1 MFLREKKILLR
12 EVFRADILEYDT
24 GIGEYRLQGL
34 VVFRMK
40 ILVSAVTFRR
50 QFRAELEDTTS
61 MGNWVIFR
69 AISFASCWKRGVV
82 PCGAFILD
90 VPVIVLAGDNN
101 INISILD
108 LD

>member
-40 ILVSAVTFRR
+40 ILRIRLNS
-50 QFRAELEDTTS
+50 S
-61 MGNWVIFR
+61 MGNWVICR

>member
-24 GIGEYRLQGL
+24 DIGEYRLQGL

-50 QFRAELEDTTS
+50 QFRAELEDTT
-61 MGNWVIFR
+61 
-69 AISFASCWKRGVV
+69 
-82 PCGAFILD
+82 
-90 VPVIVLAGDNN
+90 
-101 INISILD
+101 
-108 LD
+108 

>member
-40 ILVSAVTFRR
+40 ILVSAVTLRC
-50 QFRAELEDTTS
+50 QFRAELEDTT
-61 MGNWVIFR
+61 
-69 AISFASCWKRGVV
+69 
-82 PCGAFILD
+82 
-90 VPVIVLAGDNN
+90 
-101 INISILD
+101 
-108 LD
+108 